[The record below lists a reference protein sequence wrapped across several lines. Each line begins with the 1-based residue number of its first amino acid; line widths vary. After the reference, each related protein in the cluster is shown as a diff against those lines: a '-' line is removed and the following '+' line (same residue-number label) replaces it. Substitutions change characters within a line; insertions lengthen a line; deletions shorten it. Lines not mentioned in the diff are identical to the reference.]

1 MAEAHQAV
9 AFNLAIT
16 HEGVHINYDEEVLKL
31 VFQSGLRSYRK
42 RFARF
47 VVCNVV
53 FIRGL
58 KMTKSHLFQNNF
70 KTHVYPSSVEFLLC
84 ILGLVIGSRVL
95 LEVDTSFGFI
105 DWFNSKVLDP

>member
-16 HEGVHINYDEEVLKL
+16 HDGVRINYDEEVLKL

-47 VVCNVV
+47 VVRN
-53 FIRGL
+53 IDHTPG
-58 KMTKSHLFQNNF
+58 F
-70 KTHVYPSSVEFLLC
+70 KNDQKLC
-84 ILGLVIGSRVL
+84 FT
-95 LEVDTSFGFI
+95 E
-105 DWFNSKVLDP
+105 